1 MTHTYMCM
9 CLSLQELDSVRERLS
24 NKEKDFK
31 DLKSAS
37 RELRYENEQLINKSA
52 FFLPCITLCLA
63 VHAVAVHC
71 VSRVWLWA
79 SSVARTCIRMSIGF
93 KTCAPR
99 NPNLLNLWKKGN
111 RRSVS
116 SGKCTYVHM
125 CTRSHASKHTRSHA
139 HTHTAYCAWLSKR
152 IVQPYTY
159 IYLLSLC
166 CVLDQIQTKVDKL
179 KRDLK
184 EAEQQR
190 RLVSAQCVYIR
201 TCTYVLL

>member
-52 FFLPCITLCLA
+52 FFLSVYCCVLGCACSSSPLCES
-63 VHAVAVHC
+63 C
-71 VSRVWLWA
+71 VTMGKFCV
-79 SSVARTCIRMSIGF
+79 TYMHMSIGF

-116 SGKCTYVHM
+116 SGKCMYVHM

-139 HTHTAYCAWLSKR
+139 HTLH
-152 IVQPYTY
+152 IVHG
-159 IYLLSLC
+159 
-166 CVLDQIQTKVDKL
+166 
-179 KRDLK
+179 
-184 EAEQQR
+184 
-190 RLVSAQCVYIR
+190 
-201 TCTYVLL
+201 